1 MRKIGLFGGSFNPV
15 HNEHIKIAKSFITE
29 LNLDVLYV
37 IPTNVAPHKKGD
49 CVESGI
55 DRFNMLKLAFKD
67 VEKVV
72 VSNYELDNGGV
83 SYSYLT
89 IKHFKNLFE
98 ESEIYFLMGSDMLDN
113 FPTWK
118 NPQEIAKDCTLTLVE
133 REGDNFDNSKLI
145 NSVQRL
151 YNAKVVKLNSIGKNL
166 SSTKIRTSL
175 YLGLDVSNDI
185 PKSVFEY
192 IKSKNLY
199 EGSEYYQ
206 YVKTKLPQKRK
217 DHILGVIT
225 LAKKLANKL
234 GVDGRKAELSALL
247 HDVAKYEDYKDYKD
261 FKLPKNCTKD
271 IEHQY
276 LGAYICE
283 KVLNVKDEEVLNAV
297 KYHTTGRENMSTL
310 EKIIYVADIIEPS
323 RRFLGVE
330 ELRVA
335 VEKNFE
341 SGFITCLNEILSFLK
356 RENKEI
362 YPLTLK
368 AYNYYAKEN

>member
-1 MRKIGLFGGSFNPV
+1 MNVAIFGGSFNPV

-225 LAKKLANKL
+225 LSKKLANKL

-297 KYHTTGRENMSTL
+297 KYHTTGRDNMSTL